1 MSKPLVSILILTYQ
15 QEKTISETIESIVAQ
30 KTEYSFEIIIG
41 EDCSRD
47 RTREICEQY
56 AKQNPV

>member
-1 MSKPLVSILILTYQ
+1 VSILILTYQ